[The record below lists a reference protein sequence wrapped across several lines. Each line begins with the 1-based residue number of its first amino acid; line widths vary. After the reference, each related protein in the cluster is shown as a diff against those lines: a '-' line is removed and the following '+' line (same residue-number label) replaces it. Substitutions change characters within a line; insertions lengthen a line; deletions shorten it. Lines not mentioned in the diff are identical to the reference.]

1 MLRWLN
7 FFGMQKKLHTD
18 RFFGAGAHN
27 FSHKILIESRM
38 SIAKNLPKKSRAA
51 GLDEYP
57 IGVKLFIPLKAGL
70 L

>member
-7 FFGMQKKLHTD
+7 FFGMQKELHTD

-38 SIAKNLPKKSRAA
+38 SIAKNLQKKSRSRA
-51 GLDEYP
+51 
-57 IGVKLFIPLKAGL
+57 
-70 L
+70 